1 MPNDKMPLNII
12 FLNEMAAHKM
22 TLNVMFLNEM
32 TDDKMPLNMIFKIEN
47 DRSQNDLLTIYF
59 S

>member
-1 MPNDKMPLNII
+1 MPLNII